1 MSPRALAQTTRS
13 AIWPDRQRRF
23 THAALTAIT
32 LSCLLPTGAQAS
44 LPELFGMGG
53 RTSAMGGTGAAY
65 ATGFDAA
72 YTNPAGLWQSGRQLS
87 IGTVYGGYGLSL
99 RNPQDGSTG
108 EYPIDATS
116 GLILG
121 GSFTLPLGGVLRDR
135 IGTALALYTPFG
147 LINRAHDPF
156 PDVPRAP
163 VLDGRTQVVSVLIGT
178 GIRLPAGFSI
188 GGGALA
194 LAALVGTITITPDGS
209 GRITS
214 ISEQQLTVD
223 YAPIV
228 GVRWQGLSDRL
239 ALGAVFRGASRS
251 SYRLTVST
259 KLGDALPIELP
270 LIYFAGSAQY
280 DPLQVGLE
288 VAGRLRPSLLLVAQ
302 ATWKRWS
309 AYEYPVLP
317 ATKSAAPL
325 PKPGFHDTV
334 VPRLAVESTWAL
346 GGWGQLALRGAYQF
360 EWSPAPDPPA
370 PAPTEDS
377 RPSNLHDADRHI
389 LSAGLGLQIKGRVPL
404 TFDVFG
410 QGHILGPHSTLGGG
424 LGVVGVVMGY
434 QL

>member
-1 MSPRALAQTTRS
+1 MSRHRTPLSHLLR
-13 AIWPDRQRRF
+13 
-23 THAALTAIT
+23 AALLAG
-32 LSCLLPTGAQAS
+32 LAAVGLPTLPAHAS
-44 LPELFGMGG
+44 TPELFSLGG
-53 RTSAMGGTGAAY
+53 RTAAMAGTGAAY
-65 ATGFDAA
+65 ATGFDSA
-72 YTNPAGLWQSGRQLS
+72 YANPAGLWQSGRQLTV
-87 IGTVYGGYGLSL
+87 GTVYGGYGLSL
-99 RNPQDGSTG
+99 RSPQDGSVSP
-108 EYPIDATS
+108 YPIDATS
-116 GLILG
+116 GLVIG
-121 GSFTLPLGGVLRDR
+121 GSFTLPLGGVLENR

-147 LINRAHDPF
+147 LINRASDPF
-156 PDVPRAP
+156 PDVPRVP
-163 VLDGRTQVVSVLIGT
+163 ILDGRSQVVSVLLGA
-178 GIRLPAGFSI
+178 GIRLPGGFSV

-223 YAPIV
+223 YAPIL

-239 ALGAVFRGASRS
+239 ALAAVFRGASRS

-280 DPLQVGLE
+280 DPLQLGME

-302 ATWKRWS
+302 LTWKHWS

-317 ATKSAAPL
+317 ATKSAVAL
-325 PKPGFHDTV
+325 PVPGFHDTL
-334 VPRLAVESTWAL
+334 VPRLAVENTWTL
-346 GGWGQLALRGAYQF
+346 GSWGALALRGGYQF

-370 PAPTEDS
+370 APPKPES

-389 LSAGLGLQIKGRVPL
+389 LSAGLGLRLTGRVPL
-404 TFDVFG
+404 SLDVFG
-410 QGHILGPHSTLGGG
+410 QGHLLGPHSTLSGG
-424 LGVVGVVMGY
+424 LGVIGALLGY

>member
-1 MSPRALAQTTRS
+1 MRRALGRMGPTWPRLCGLSLVLASLSPSS
-13 AIWPDRQRRF
+13 A
-23 THAALTAIT
+23 A
-32 LSCLLPTGAQAS
+32 AS
-44 LPELFGMGG
+44 LPELFGLGG
-53 RTSAMGGTGAAY
+53 RVSAMANTGAAY

-72 YTNPAGLWQSGRQLS
+72 YANPAGLWQSGRQLTL
-87 IGTVYGGYGLSL
+87 GTVYGGYGLSL
-99 RNPQDGSTG
+99 RSPQDGNIS
-108 EYPIDATS
+108 PHVIDPTA
-116 GLILG
+116 GLIIG
-121 GSFTLPLGGVLRDR
+121 GSFTLPLGGVLKDR

-147 LINRAHDPF
+147 LINRAQDPF

-163 VLDGRTQVVSVLIGT
+163 VLDGRSQVVSVLLGA
-178 GIRLPAGFSI
+178 GVRLPGGFSV

-223 YAPIV
+223 YAPIL
-228 GVRWQGLSDRL
+228 GVRWQGLGDRL

-280 DPLQVGLE
+280 DPLQLGME
-288 VAGRLRPSLLLVAQ
+288 AAARLRPSLLLVAQ
-302 ATWKRWS
+302 LTWKHWS

-317 ATKSAAPL
+317 ATQSAAML
-325 PKPGFHDTV
+325 PVPGFHDTL
-334 VPRLAVESTWAL
+334 VPRLAIEKTLAL
-346 GGWGQLALRGAYQF
+346 GGWGELSLRGGYQF

-370 PAPTEDS
+370 SPPKPES

-389 LSAGLGLQIKGRVPL
+389 VSAGLGLRFIGRLPL
-404 TFDVFG
+404 TLDVFG
-410 QGHILGPHSTLGGG
+410 QGHILGPHSTLSGG
-424 LGVVGVVMGY
+424 LGVLGAVLGY